1 MRKQIDIKE
10 LQKDQ
15 LRGQQGASD
24 VTYSLYNQ
32 PIYDPKIHNLKYYD
46 HRNQLTQHSA
56 YYRPNPQIP
65 NNPRIPQ
72 PHPNTVPGPIN
83 THSVSRDPLKSRV
96 DHNDFNEGLGLTD
109 EEKYQLRDNIG
120 VEDRYIYPDSRI
132 KLGGS
137 NPAQGYYSWDI
148 VAMNNNTPLKNIIE
162 AEIEEFIIPN
172 VAVDPTYQPAY
183 FYFKTVFVY
192 IESIYAQQYGTGGT
206 TKSLFHFEME
216 VHDEPDGRKRLK
228 PKNRKY
234 IFTMPVRDITILN
247 VRFRTPTQDIRFN
260 QDVYTAA
267 AVQPADHVPDGDKRF
282 VLDDMH
288 NLTIGATYAVYFEN
302 FNSVDNDLNTVIN
315 NPTGHLA
322 LVIDA
327 TKIQLTNTPLASR
340 IAITPKQGGGVPY
353 AKILIGERRIAMQ
366 LRMRGLRG
374 TLTNYMNP

>member
-1 MRKQIDIKE
+1 MSGKQYDIRE

-24 VTYSLYNQ
+24 LTYPLYNQ
-32 PIYDPKIHNLKYYD
+32 PIYDPKIHNVRYYD
-46 HRNQLTQHSA
+46 LPHYSA
-56 YYRPNPQIP
+56 YAKHPPQLP

-72 PHPNTVPGPIN
+72 PNPNKTPGPIN
-83 THSVSRDPLKSRV
+83 VHSISRDPLKSRA
-96 DHNDFNEGLGLTD
+96 DHTEFNECLGLTD

-120 VEDRYIYPDSRI
+120 VEDRYIYPDSRN

-137 NPAQGYYSWDI
+137 VPNQGFYSWDI
-148 VAMNNNTPLKNIIE
+148 VTMNNNTPLKNIIE

-172 VAVDPTYQPAY
+172 IATDPTYQPAF

-192 IESIYAQQYGTGGT
+192 IESIYAQQYATGGT
-206 TKSLFHFEME
+206 AKSLFHFEMD
-216 VHDEPDGRKRLK
+216 VTDEPDGRKRLK

-234 IFTMPVRDITILN
+234 IFTMPVRDMTILN
-247 VRFRTPTQDIRFN
+247 VRFRTPTQDITFK

-267 AVQPADHVPDGDKRF
+267 AVQPADPVPDGDKRF
-282 VLDDMH
+282 VLDDLH
-288 NLTIGATYAVYFEN
+288 GLTIGATYAVYFEN
-302 FNSVDNDLNTVIN
+302 FNSVDTDLNNSIN

-340 IAITPKQGGGVPY
+340 IATTPKQGGGVPY
-353 AKILIGERRIAMQ
+353 AKICIGERRIAMQ